1 MATRPTKSSF
11 ALVNPIPPEVPK
23 MPWTVA
29 SFTTCMSG
37 TKFTTSIGSNAE
49 QNSVRKTR
57 QAEEEQQ
64 QQQQPEQE
72 QEQEQNKGEENVRD
86 EVPFQLWS

>member
-1 MATRPTKSSF
+1 
-11 ALVNPIPPEVPK
+11 
-23 MPWTVA
+23 
-29 SFTTCMSG
+29 MSG

-57 QAEEEQQ
+57 QAEEEEE